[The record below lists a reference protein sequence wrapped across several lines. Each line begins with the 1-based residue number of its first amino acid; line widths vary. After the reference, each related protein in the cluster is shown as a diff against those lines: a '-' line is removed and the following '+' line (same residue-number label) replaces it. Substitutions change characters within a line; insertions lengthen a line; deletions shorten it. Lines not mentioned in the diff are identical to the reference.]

1 MVERLWTSPD
11 GFFRQRVIVYKF
23 RVKSIILSVFVLRDI
38 FLAQAE
44 VMAYL
49 VKDGQAY
56 LFDKLLFRGADGLDV
71 TLVKHNPFG
80 KLARRAA
87 PFTLKPGYAV
97 KKPEKL
103 FAWDIRVRGVLD
115 GGIILHDNDDVLH
128 TLPELVGEAIERPCG
143 ISPEIRLFYPVSH
156 SC

>member
-97 KKPEKL
+97 KKPESSL
-103 FAWDIRVRGVLD
+103 ARITGAAAAST
-115 GGIILHDNDDVLH
+115 GGLSSNTTQ
-128 TLPELVGEAIERPCG
+128 TLP
-143 ISPEIRLFYPVSH
+143 
-156 SC
+156 